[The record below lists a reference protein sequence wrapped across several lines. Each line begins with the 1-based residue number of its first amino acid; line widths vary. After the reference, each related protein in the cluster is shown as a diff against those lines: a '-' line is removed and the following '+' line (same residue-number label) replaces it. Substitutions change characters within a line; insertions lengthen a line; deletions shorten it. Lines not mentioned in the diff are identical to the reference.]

1 MKFNRA
7 DGALTL
13 QVLGTESVVTIG
25 ISDSGEG
32 IASEDLVRLFQPFE
46 RLHKGIEG
54 TGLGLTIS
62 RQLAQAMGGDISV
75 ESSFGVGS
83 TFILTLPRHS

>member
-1 MKFNRA
+1 M
-7 DGALTL
+7 
-13 QVLGTESVVTIG
+13 TIA

-83 TFILTLPRHS
+83 TFILTLPRHN